1 MILCRI
7 HTTLYTSVP
16 QSLSHFQRTHKQD
29 ADIKNQPRRADFL
42 EAYFFFEAFFFPAF
56 FTVFFAAFFTTFF
69 FAGFFAFFAAI
80 DVCLYN
86 HTSHV

>member
-1 MILCRI
+1 MQNKDDSICKCSTVLEPFP
-7 HTTLYTSVP
+7 TYTY
-16 QSLSHFQRTHKQD
+16 KKKG
-29 ADIKNQPRRADFL
+29 IKNQPRRADFL
-42 EAYFFFEAFFFPAF
+42 KAYFFFEAFFFPAF

-80 DVCLYN
+80 DVYLYI